1 MMKQISLA
9 IALMAACTLTGFAQ
23 KFGHIDTQDILLN
36 LPERSEAQAT
46 IEARAA
52 EYEMELARMQQEF
65 QTKYAEYQS
74 KGSTWP
80 AAILEQKE
88 RELQAL
94 DQGMQEF
101 GATVQNEL
109 VSLEQ
114 ELLMPMVER
123 VQEAINQVGAE
134 NGFTY
139 IFDTSSGATVYTGG
153 EDVGTLVRAKLG
165 M

>member
-1 MMKQISLA
+1 MKQISVA
-9 IALMAACTLTGFAQ
+9 IVLMVACTLTGFAQ
-23 KFGHIDTQDILLN
+23 KFGHIDTQEVLLN

-46 IEARAA
+46 IEASAS
-52 EYEMELARMQQEF
+52 EYEAELTRMQQEF

-74 KGSTWP
+74 KGATWP

-101 GATVQNEL
+101 GSTVQNEL
-109 VSLEQ
+109 AQLEQ
-114 ELLMPMVER
+114 QLLMPMVER
-123 VQEAINQVGAE
+123 VQTAINEVGSE

-139 IFDTSSGATVYTGG
+139 IFDTSSGATVYTGA
-153 EDVGTLVRAKLG
+153 EDVGALVRAKLG

>member
-1 MMKQISLA
+1 MKQISVA
-9 IALMAACTLTGFAQ
+9 IVLMVACTLTGFAQ
-23 KFGHIDTQDILLN
+23 KFGHIDTQEVLLN

-46 IEARAA
+46 IEASAS
-52 EYEMELARMQQEF
+52 EYEAELTRMQQEF

-74 KGSTWP
+74 KGATWP

-101 GATVQNEL
+101 GSTVQNEL
-109 VSLEQ
+109 AQLEQ
-114 ELLMPMVER
+114 QLLMPMVER
-123 VQEAINQVGAE
+123 VQTAINEVGSE

-153 EDVGTLVRAKLG
+153 EDVGALVRAKLG

>member
-23 KFGHIDTQDILLN
+23 KFGHINSQEIVFD
-36 LPERSEAQAT
+36 LPERSQAEST

-52 EYEMELARMQQEF
+52 EYQAEITRMQQEF
-65 QTKYAEYQS
+65 QTKYVEYQN
-74 KGSTWP
+74 KMSTWP

-88 RELQAL
+88 RELQGL
-94 DQGMQEF
+94 DQGMQDF
-101 GATVQNEL
+101 NITTQNEL
-109 VSLEQ
+109 AKLQ
-114 ELLMPMVER
+114 DELLIPMVQR
-123 VQEAINQVGAE
+123 VQNAINEVGAE

-139 IFDTSSGATVYTGG
+139 IFDTSVGAVVYTDG

-165 M
+165 L

>member
-1 MMKQISLA
+1 MKQFALA
-9 IALMAACTLTGFAQ
+9 IALMASFALTGYAQ
-23 KFGHIDTQDILLN
+23 KFGHINTQDILLN
-36 LPERSEAQAT
+36 LPERSQAQAT
-46 IEARAA
+46 IEARAG
-52 EYEMELARMQQEF
+52 EYETELTRMQQEF
-65 QTKYAEYQS
+65 QTKLAEYQS
-74 KGSTWP
+74 KNATWP

-109 VSLEQ
+109 VQLEQ
-114 ELLMPMVER
+114 ELLMPMVDR
-123 VQEAINQVGAE
+123 VQDAINAVGSE

-153 EDVGTLVRAKLG
+153 EDVGRLVRAKLG

>member
-1 MMKQISLA
+1 MHTDQ
-9 IALMAACTLTGFAQ
+9 FRQ
-23 KFGHIDTQDILLN
+23 KFGHIDTQDVLLN

-52 EYEMELARMQQEF
+52 EYEGELARMQQEF

-74 KGSTWP
+74 KSRVASRYSRTKGTRTAGAGSGH
-80 AAILEQKE
+80 AGIRINRSE
-88 RELQAL
+88 RA
-94 DQGMQEF
+94 G
-101 GATVQNEL
+101 
-109 VSLEQ
+109 SLEQ

-153 EDVGTLVRAKLG
+153 EDVRPWYGPS
-165 M
+165 

>member
-1 MMKQISLA
+1 MKQVLMVIGMVAAISV
-9 IALMAACTLTGFAQ
+9 TGFAQ
-23 KFGHIDTQDILLN
+23 KFGHIDSQEILLSM
-36 LPERSEAQAT
+36 PERADAQTT

-52 EYEMELARMQQEF
+52 EYEAEIGRMQQDL
-65 QTKYAEYQS
+65 QTKFAEYQA
-74 KGSTWP
+74 KGETWP
-80 AAILEQKE
+80 DAIRQQKG
-88 RELQAL
+88 RELQSL

-109 VSLEQ
+109 AQLEQ
-114 ELLMPMVER
+114 QLLMPMIER
-123 VQEAINQVGAE
+123 VQEAINEVGSE

-153 EDVGTLVRAKLG
+153 EDVGGLVRAKLS

>member
-1 MMKQISLA
+1 MKQI
-9 IALMAACTLTGFAQ
+9 LMVIGLVAAVSVNGMAQ
-23 KFGHIDTQDILLN
+23 KFGNIDSQEILLGM
-36 LPERSEAQAT
+36 PERTDAQTT

-52 EYEMELARMQQEF
+52 EYEAEIGRMQQDL
-65 QTKYAEYQS
+65 QTKFAEYQA
-74 KGSTWP
+74 KGETWP
-80 AAILEQKE
+80 DAIKQQKE
-88 RELQAL
+88 RELQSL

-109 VSLEQ
+109 AQLEQ
-114 ELLMPMVER
+114 QLLMPMIER
-123 VQEAINQVGAE
+123 VQEAINEVGSE

-153 EDVGTLVRAKLG
+153 EDVGSLVRSKLG

>member
-1 MMKQISLA
+1 
-9 IALMAACTLTGFAQ
+9 
-23 KFGHIDTQDILLN
+23 
-36 LPERSEAQAT
+36 
-46 IEARAA
+46 
-52 EYEMELARMQQEF
+52 
-65 QTKYAEYQS
+65 
-74 KGSTWP
+74 
-80 AAILEQKE
+80 
-88 RELQAL
+88 
-94 DQGMQEF
+94 MQEF
-101 GATVQNEL
+101 GSTVQNEL

-153 EDVGTLVRAKLG
+153 EDVGALVRAKLG

>member
-1 MMKQISLA
+1 MKQISLV
-9 IALMAACTLTGFAQ
+9 IALMVSFSITGFAQ
-23 KFGHIDTQDILLN
+23 KFGHLNTQEVLLN
-36 LPERSEAQAT
+36 MPERTQAQST
-46 IEARAA
+46 IEARAG
-52 EYEMELARMQQEF
+52 EYESELTRMQQDF
-65 QTKYAEYQS
+65 QTKLAEYQS

-80 AAILEQKE
+80 AAILQQKE

-101 GATVQNEL
+101 GTTVQNEL
-109 VSLEQ
+109 AQLEQ

-123 VQEAINQVGAE
+123 VQEAIDAVGAE

-153 EDVGTLVRAKLG
+153 ENVVDMVRAKLG